1 MAPHHPARVRWPAA
15 TGAIIALVRGVL
27 ATTVAIGRR
36 SLARFVE
43 LQGMDR
49 SMALAGQSF
58 AALMP
63 LLIVVGAA
71 TPAGGADLVESVI
84 KRLDLS
90 GDAAETLRDAV
101 AAPAEVYDSVSLTGV
116 LLLVISA
123 LSFTRALQRV
133 YVIAW
138 RLPPLGMRG
147 NKWGLAWLVAF
158 SVICSVQPGVVS
170 LFDGV
175 LATAITIAM
184 SCALW
189 LFTPWILV
197 GKAIPWRQLVPQAVL
212 TSFGLTVLAIV
223 SAIYLPRAIGSA
235 ASQFGFI
242 GVGFA
247 LLSWLFLVS
256 FVLVAAAALGATLA
270 EPAGDAGQ

>member
-1 MAPHHPARVRWPAA
+1 MAAHHPARVRWPAG

-58 AALMP
+58 AALLP

-71 TPAGGADLVESVI
+71 SEAGGEDIVESLI
-84 KRLDLS
+84 ERLDIT
-90 GDAAETLRDAV
+90 GEAAETLRDAV
-101 AAPAEVYDSVSLTGV
+101 ADPAEVEDSVSVFGA

-123 LSFTRALQRV
+123 LSFTRALQRL
-133 YVIAW
+133 YVLAW
-138 RLPPLGMRG
+138 RLRPLGVRG
-147 NKWGLAWLVAF
+147 NKWGLVWLAAF
-158 SVICSVQPGVVS
+158 SVFCSLQPGVVAV
-170 LFDGV
+170 FDGV
-175 LATAITIAM
+175 YAVAVTIAL

-197 GKAIPWRQLVPQAVL
+197 GKAIRWRRLLPQAVL
-212 TSFGLTVLAIV
+212 TSVGLSVLTVA
-223 SAIYLPRAIGSA
+223 SAIYLPRAVGSA
-235 ASQFGFI
+235 ANQFGFI
-242 GVGFA
+242 GVAFA
-247 LLSWLFLVS
+247 LLSWLFVVC
-256 FVLVAAAALGATLA
+256 FVVVASAALGATLA

>member
-1 MAPHHPARVRWPAA
+1 VRAA
-15 TGAIIALVRGVL
+15 V
-27 ATTVAIGRR
+27 ATAVVIGRR

-49 SMALAGQSF
+49 SMALAGQAF

-71 TPAGGADLVESVI
+71 TPAGGEDLVESII

-90 GDAAETLRDAV
+90 GDTAQTLRDAV

-123 LSFTRALQRV
+123 LSFTRALQRL

-147 NKWGLAWLVAF
+147 NKWGLLWLIAF
-158 SVICSVQPGVVS
+158 SALISVQPGVVS
-170 LFDGV
+170 LFDGA
-175 LATAITIAM
+175 LATAVTIAL

-197 GKAIPWRQLVPQAVL
+197 GKALPWRRLVPQAVL
-212 TSFGLTVLAIV
+212 TSFGLTVLAV
-223 SAIYLPRAIGSA
+223 GSAIYLPRALGSA

-247 LLSWLFLVS
+247 MLSWLFLLC

-270 EPAGDAGQ
+270 EPAGDSGR

>member
-1 MAPHHPARVRWPAA
+1 VAPRAGRDD
-15 TGAIIALVRGVL
+15 ALVR
-27 ATTVAIGRR
+27 AAVASAILIGRR
-36 SLARFVE
+36 SLSRFVE

-49 SMALAGQSF
+49 SMALAGQAF

-71 TPAGGADLVESVI
+71 TPAGGEDLVEGII
-84 KRLDLS
+84 KRVDLS
-90 GDAAETLRDAV
+90 GDAAETLRAAV
-101 AAPAEVYDSVSLTGV
+101 AAPAEVYDSVSVTGA

-123 LSFTRALQRV
+123 LSFTRALQRL
-133 YVIAW
+133 YILAW
-138 RLPPLGMRG
+138 RLQPLGMRG
-147 NKWGLAWLVAF
+147 NKWGLAWLAAF
-158 SVICSVQPGVVS
+158 SVVCSLQPGVVS
-170 LFDGV
+170 LFNGA
-175 LATAITIAM
+175 LAVAVTIAL

-197 GKAIPWRQLVPQAVL
+197 GKAIPWRRLVPQAVL
-212 TSFGLTVLAIV
+212 TSFGLGVLTVA
-223 SAIYLPRAIGSA
+223 SAIYLPRALASA

-247 LLSWLFLVS
+247 MLSWLFLVS